1 MYKSIIL
8 KCENLFCNY
17 LIYICDNFMIYMK
30 NFFVLLLVSFL
41 FFSCSHKNQLTYVD
55 NLSKG
60 DISKVNFKTNN
71 LIEIGDILKID
82 VRTVI
87 EEVSSPYNNLS
98 AINQNLD
105 SEKLMLD
112 GYKVAKDS
120 TIQYP
125 FLGNIIVVGLTTN
138 QLAVK
143 LRNMF
148 ISNGQLNNPYIK
160 INKVNSKFTVLGEVR
175 SPGTYFNYE
184 NQLNIFQALG
194 FAGDLL
200 ITAKRK
206 DVKLIRQENGLRKTY
221 KFSLNTSE
229 IFDKPYYYIQ
239 SNDVIIIEP
248 NYSKIKSAGFIGS
261 PASIASISSL
271 VLSITLLLINNNN

>member
-1 MYKSIIL
+1 MR
-8 KCENLFCNY
+8 NFLF
-17 LIYICDNFMIYMK
+17 
-30 NFFVLLLVSFL
+30 LLLISFL

-55 NLSKG
+55 NITKG
-60 DISKVNFKTNN
+60 DISKINFNINN

-82 VRTVI
+82 VKTAVS
-87 EEVSSPYNNLS
+87 EVSTPYNN
-98 AINQNLD
+98 I
-105 SEKLMLD
+105 EKFNSTYNPNKLILD
-112 GYKVAKDS
+112 GYKVGKDS
-120 TIQYP
+120 TINYP
-125 FLGNIIVVGLTTN
+125 VLGEINVVGLSTN
-138 QLAVK
+138 ELAIK

-148 ISNGQLNNPYIK
+148 ITDGQLTNPHIK
-160 INKVNSKFTVLGEVR
+160 INKVNSKFTVLGEVS

-194 FAGDLL
+194 LAGDLL

-206 DVKLIRQENGLRKTY
+206 NVKLIRQENGLRKTY
-221 KFSLNTSE
+221 KFSLSTSE
-229 IFDKPYYYIQ
+229 IFDKPYYYIK